1 MQTVPYDITI
11 PQGADWELSFRWLT
25 GDGVIDLA
33 GYSAQMQVRSDASS
47 ETVLLDLATG
57 GKGVAID
64 ESTGRVTVSITPA
77 QLNAI
82 RYPGARD
89 KIWAARQQLVHLG
102 DYDLHLIS
110 EQGTRTRMIGGRVYL
125 SPGVTR

>member
-1 MQTVPYDITI
+1 MQSVPYDITI
-11 PQGADWELSFRWLT
+11 QQGVNWDLSFRWLT
-25 GDGVIDLA
+25 EDGVVDLA
-33 GYSAQMQVRSDASS
+33 GYGAQMQVRSDASS
-47 ETVLLDLATG
+47 QTILLDLATG
-57 GKGVAID
+57 GKGIAIN
-64 ESTGRVTVSITPA
+64 EQTGRVTVSIAPA

>member
-1 MQTVPYDITI
+1 MQDVLYDITL

-25 GDGVIDLA
+25 ADGVIDLA
-33 GYSAQMQVRSDASS
+33 GFGAQMQIRSDASS
-47 ETVLLDLATG
+47 EVVLLDLATDG
-57 GKGVAID
+57 RGIVINP
-64 ESTGRVTVSITPA
+64 TTNRVTVRITPA

-89 KIWAARQQLVHLG
+89 KIWAARRQLVHLG

-110 EQGTRTRMIGGRVYL
+110 DQGTRTRMMGGRVHL